1 MRQEQ
6 YNEVEQSGKR
16 RLYRKYRAVLI
27 GIAAGFLLLAAASL
41 IYQRATLFHYGRY
54 ADKTVITMKYGKVK
68 LRELSYYFMIEEE
81 SVNESALAYNP
92 DNPKEY
98 WGLYIENTF
107 VNREAKKTALN
118 YFLRD
123 RIYAKR
129 AAAKGVK
136 LSSSEKEEISLQAKE
151 MHEGL
156 TEKQK
161 TLDITEKDLKKALT
175 ENKLANNWV
184 ISLAEKKGLTMS
196 EEVLNAYYG
205 INSRYFKE
213 LKKRQKVHYNK
224 QILDKI
230 SLGSLTI
237 N

>member
-1 MRQEQ
+1 MKKKQ
-6 YNEVEQSGKR
+6 YENGEFKR
-16 RLYRKYRAVLI
+16 RDYRKYRAVLL
-27 GIAAGFLLLAAASL
+27 GIAGLFFMLAAASL
-41 IYQRATLFHYGRY
+41 VYQRVTVFHYGNYVDR
-54 ADKTVITMKYGKVK
+54 TVITMKSGKVK

-81 SVNESALAYNP
+81 SVNESAIAYNP

-107 VNREAKKTALN
+107 VNKEAKKTAIN

-123 RIYAKR
+123 RIFAKR
-129 AAAKGVK
+129 AKAKGLK
-136 LSSSEKEEISLQAKE
+136 LSKTEKEEIRLKAKE
-151 MHEGL
+151 MYAGL
-156 TEKQK
+156 TKKQK
-161 TLDITEKDLKKALT
+161 SLKMTKKDLKKALT

-205 INSRYFKE
+205 IESRYFKI
-213 LKKRQKVHYNK
+213 LKKQQKVRYNK
-224 QILDKI
+224 AVLDKI